1 MNNEKA
7 AYNFNVDDHTWRF
20 AYDAIGESVYNSII
34 SSVRIISTSL
44 WDFGWDAVEE
54 TVKTS
59 ARDAVWLSVQDYFKE
74 SK

>member
-44 WDFGWDAVEE
+44 WDFGWDAIDDGVE
-54 TVKTS
+54 TS
-59 ARDAVWLSVQDYFKE
+59 LRDEVWHSVNDYFRQK
-74 SK
+74 